1 MRRVFKMAVVV
12 GGIGALAWSMRKRV
26 RIAIGRGPSEPDF
39 HIIEPIAE
47 EPEGAMSAEAE
58 QDPDAETSPDSDPDE
73 SGSDAQDETR

>member
-39 HIIEPIAE
+39 HIIEPTPE
-47 EPEGAMSAEAE
+47 EPEGAMSADAE
-58 QDPDAETSPDSDPDE
+58 QDPDAEPSPDSDSDE
-73 SGSDAQDETR
+73 SGSDARDEPR